1 MNALLKQSFR
11 PEFLN
16 RLDETVFYKPLTKEN
31 IGAIVSLLI
40 ADLDRRLAERQLHVT
55 LTEVATDF
63 IVESAYD
70 PAYGARPLRRF
81 IGSRIETLLARRI
94 IGGELTPGATM
105 TVDSNGHE
113 LFIRE

>member
-1 MNALLKQSFR
+1 MNALLRRSFR

-16 RLDETVFYKPLTKEN
+16 RLDETVFYKPLTKAS

-55 LTEVATDF
+55 LTGAATDF
-63 IVESAYD
+63 IVKSAYD

-81 IGSRIETLLARRI
+81 IQSRIETLLARRI
-94 IGGELTPGATM
+94 IGGELTSGATM
-105 TVDSNGHE
+105 TVDSDGE
-113 LFIRE
+113 RLFIKD